1 MARKQRFFT
10 FTDGR
15 QFPIVQTDSGQL
27 IIKLT
32 IEQWESLTEE
42 EKEAVIF
49 GDNLLARE
57 WLGGATYYQGG
68 PYQPGRIWEV

>member
-1 MARKQRFFT
+1 MAQKGRYFT

-15 QFPIVQTDSGQL
+15 QFPIEKTNSGQV

-32 IEQWESLTEE
+32 VEQWESLTEE

-49 GDNLLARE
+49 GDTMLARE
-57 WLGGATYYQGG
+57 WAGGATFYQGG
-68 PYQPGRIWEV
+68 PYQAGRIWEV